1 MQHTLYIIIIMC
13 EFMSQTP
20 KIHHY
25 NLKYLIC
32 LQLLIDAIA
41 RQELSQVIVLLAN
54 STPEDVS
61 SAYSNTDRRTPL
73 HIAAQQGNAIFL
85 QLLLWVSSTSIT
97 NIQQF
102 LDDMLHPNLLFKFF
116 KVWQL

>member
-1 MQHTLYIIIIMC
+1 MQYTLYIIIIMC

-20 KIHHY
+20 KIHQH

-61 SAYSNTDRRTPL
+61 SAYSNADRRTPL

-85 QLLLWVSSTSIT
+85 QLLLWVSSTCTSIT
-97 NIQQF
+97 YIQRF
-102 LDDMLHPNLLFKFF
+102 PDDMLHPN
-116 KVWQL
+116 